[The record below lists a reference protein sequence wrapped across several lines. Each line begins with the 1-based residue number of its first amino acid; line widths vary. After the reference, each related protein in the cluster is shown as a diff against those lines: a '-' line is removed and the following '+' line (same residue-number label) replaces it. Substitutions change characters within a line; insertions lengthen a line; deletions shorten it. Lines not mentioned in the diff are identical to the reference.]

1 MQILFYTRMALYLT
15 AFSIPMFHPG
25 VVVPY
30 DAVTRWIAFVLI
42 PGEMLIA
49 FYMRAPRIALKW
61 ALLSA
66 AGLIA
71 LSVLV
76 VSGLEEGAWW
86 ILIAGLLS
94 YVWTFIV
101 FHGQGRFPVFA
112 ALETFILG
120 SLYYRILTFARSSE
134 EIAREAGW
142 KTPFLIGLAAA
153 LFLIHVLVLYFA
165 AFSRKTPDRASEDQ
179 KLQQNRIKKRK
190 EIAVFS
196 MIALALVVILSVVIP
211 PDFVKHDI
219 SWKTLEEEP
228 PIRGGQGN
236 LEDGG
241 EGQGGRPQGGS
252 NQNGKPL
259 GDRNEKFPSELQQKG
274 EGQGQ
279 NQGEGNQGQPDGE
292 GGQGQG
298 RPDGEGGQGQGQ
310 PDGEGGQ
317 GQGRPDGGQGQG
329 QNQGQGGRQYDNE
342 LYKVPSDKWNQFQ
355 ESGQGKGKQSA
366 VMIIATD
373 SQPVYA
379 AGEYLSEFD
388 PQKGF
393 VYDPDELLNRLR
405 DRRLLETWQ
414 DPQPERH
421 PRRLPVDV
429 FYLSSIPQ
437 RVLAYRPFSV
447 EPTVLQKKYHPFDLS
462 YTATSA
468 ISMSGP
474 EQWVDIPEPTP
485 AELSQYEN
493 YLKVNLPEAQQKRL
507 EAWVNSRLGQEGG
520 YFARLNAILQG
531 YKDYRY
537 KMGYSE
543 DTSVAAVNKFLFETR
558 EGDCT
563 EFAHATALL
572 ARVAG
577 LPARVVTG
585 YLASKDLQ
593 TPAHVGG
600 LKELRSKIPP
610 LKKWPLEQLFLVT
623 TSHKHAWVQIFMPGY
638 GWVDIETT
646 SFAIPPT
653 PENDPNAMDVIIP
666 DIEEEKNVQEKKGFE
681 IPWAFVG
688 RVLGALAAVVV
699 ATLYAFRFLRLAYHG
714 FMARKN
720 NRKGLD
726 HMLTLFYLR
735 LAEHSQPLR
744 KLSETPL
751 EYASRNRFT
760 APFAGTYTM
769 LRFKESMNDSEKKTA
784 FDQLRAE
791 YKEAIR
797 ASRKPGFWSWLKR
810 VFTLRGFR
818 Y

>member
-15 AFSIPMFHPG
+15 AFSIPFFHPG

-30 DAVTRWIAFVLI
+30 DAVTRWIAFVVI

-49 FYMRAPRIALKW
+49 FYMRPPRLALKW
-61 ALLSA
+61 GLLSA
-66 AGLIA
+66 IGLIA
-71 LSVLV
+71 FSVLV
-76 VSGLEEGAWW
+76 ISGLEEGAYW
-86 ILIAGLLS
+86 ILFGGLLA
-94 YVWTFIV
+94 YVWTFLV

-112 ALETFILG
+112 ALETFLLAA
-120 SLYYRILTFARSSE
+120 LYYRILTFARSSE
-134 EIAREAGW
+134 EIAQEAG
-142 KTPFLIGLAAA
+142 KLTPFLLGLTAA

-165 AFSRKTPDRASEDQ
+165 AFSRSTPDRASDEQ
-179 KLQQNRIKKRK
+179 KSSQDKIKKRK
-190 EIAVFS
+190 EVLVFS
-196 MIALALVVILSVVIP
+196 VAALAIVVVFTVLVP
-211 PDFVKHDI
+211 KDFVVHDI
-219 SWKTLEEEP
+219 SFKLLEDNP
-228 PIRGGQGN
+228 PQPREGQGN
-236 LEDGG
+236 LDDGG
-241 EGQGGRPQGGS
+241 QGDGPGGRPQGGG

-259 GDRNEKFPSELQQKG
+259 GNRNEKFPSELQQKG
-274 EGQGQ
+274 EGKGQGQ
-279 NQGEGNQGQPDGE
+279 DQGEGNG
-292 GGQGQG
+292 
-298 RPDGEGGQGQGQ
+298 GGQGQGQ

-317 GQGRPDGGQGQG
+317 GEGEGGQGQGRPDGGGQG
-329 QNQGQGGRQYDNE
+329 QNQGEGGRQYDNK
-342 LYKVPSDKWNQFQ
+342 LYKVPSDKWDQFQ

-366 VMIIATD
+366 VMIIASD
-373 SQPVYA
+373 SQPIYA

-393 VYDPDELLNRLR
+393 VYDPDEALNRLR

-414 DPQPERH
+414 DPDPERH

-474 EQWVDIPEPTP
+474 EQWIDIPEPTP
-485 AELSQYEN
+485 AELSDYSK
-493 YLKVNLPEAQQKRL
+493 YLELNIPEAEKKRL
-507 EAWVNSRLGQEGG
+507 EQWVNSRLGQDAT

-537 KMGYSE
+537 KMGFTE
-543 DTSVAAVNKFLFETR
+543 DTSVAAVKKFLFQTR

-563 EFAHATALL
+563 EFAHATAML
-572 ARVAG
+572 ARVSG

-585 YLASKDLQ
+585 YLASQDLQ
-593 TPAHVGG
+593 TPAHRGG
-600 LKELRSKIPP
+600 LKELRSKIPV
-610 LKKWPLEQLFLVT
+610 LEKWPLEQLYLIT
-623 TSHKHAWVQIFMPGY
+623 TSHRHAWVQIYMPGY

-666 DIEEEKNVQEKKGFE
+666 EIEEEENVQDKKGFE
-681 IPWAFVG
+681 IPWVFLGQITGILA
-688 RVLGALAAVVV
+688 VLAILV
-699 ATLYAFRFLRLAYHG
+699 LYSFRFLRLAYHG
-714 FMARKN
+714 YLARKN

-726 HMLTLFYLR
+726 HILTLFYLR
-735 LAEHSQPLR
+735 LAEHAQPLR
-744 KLSETPL
+744 RLSETPL
-751 EYASRNRFT
+751 EYASHNRFT

-769 LRFKESMNDSEKKTA
+769 LRFKETLSDEERDAA
-784 FDQLRAE
+784 FARLRTEYRDALRAA
-791 YKEAIR
+791 K
-797 ASRKPGFWSWLKR
+797 KPGFWNLMKR
-810 VFTLRGFR
+810 VFTLRGFK